1 MWLFLCIR
9 LTHLSRSVGERIQ
22 KLCDCIA
29 EMMREFPGA
38 GTESCSPLA
47 RAALSCGWDLEYTS
61 TTVRAMLL
69 YMGINWLGMYLSL
82 VERLGTYLSLV
93 ERLGTYL
100 SLVERLGTYL
110 SLVERLGTY
119 LSLVERLGTYLS
131 LVERLGTYLSLVE
144 RL

>member
-1 MWLFLCIR
+1 MAIPV
-9 LTHLSRSVGERIQ
+9 HKINSLSRSVGERIQ

-100 SLVERLGTYL
+100 SLVERFFQIVGL
-110 SLVERLGTY
+110 LVKFPACNCMCMCVCVYMCMYISVVVIAIGNC
-119 LSLVERLGTYLS
+119 S
-131 LVERLGTYLSLVE
+131 
-144 RL
+144 